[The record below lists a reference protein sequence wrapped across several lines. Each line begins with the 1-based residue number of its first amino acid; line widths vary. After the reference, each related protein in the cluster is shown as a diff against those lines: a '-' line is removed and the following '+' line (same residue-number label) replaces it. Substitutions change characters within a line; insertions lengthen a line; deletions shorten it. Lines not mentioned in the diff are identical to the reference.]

1 MSQWWCLSA
10 GGVIV
15 VVAVSASAAPHR
27 GKHAHQID
35 QVRSRPPS
43 RAFQMD
49 ALADPAVAPRVTM
62 RSVEVRLLTDA
73 VEFKDIAESWL
84 SSDPFS
90 TSVLAGMLTGILSGA
105 RDQPAGTRWIVVL
118 DDADVVGV
126 AMHTPPYHPFLPRLP
141 AAAAAAVAPV
151 LLATGQEF
159 TGVTGEAAAVTAFA
173 DSWAARTGGTSSV
186 AMSMR
191 MYRLGMLTP
200 PVGIPGRPRRVKLS
214 DVELVADWF
223 DRFHTE
229 ANPHSPAE
237 DATIAATRRIATDQV
252 WMWERE
258 DRPVSL
264 AVGTMPIGGVA
275 TIAPVYTPPDY
286 RRCGYG
292 AAVTSQATRACLD
305 AGARHV
311 TLYTDLANPT
321 SNSIYQRI
329 GYLPDH
335 EAQER
340 QLQPSTAT
348 ASTARGRRGWVHDHR
363 VAHLHRSPRCSQ
375 RGGPTP

>member
-1 MSQWWCLSA
+1 
-10 GGVIV
+10 
-15 VVAVSASAAPHR
+15 
-27 GKHAHQID
+27 
-35 QVRSRPPS
+35 
-43 RAFQMD
+43 
-49 ALADPAVAPRVTM
+49 M
-62 RSVEVRLLTDA
+62 RSVEVQLLTDA
-73 VEFKDIAESWL
+73 VEFNDIAESWL

-90 TSVLAGMLTGILSGA
+90 TSILAGMLTGILSGA

-141 AAAAAAVAPV
+141 AAAAAAVASV

-200 PVGIPGRPRRVKLS
+200 PVGIPGHPRRVELS
-214 DVELVADWF
+214 DIELVADWF

-237 DATIAATRRIATDQV
+237 DATIAATRRIATDQMWV
-252 WMWERE
+252 WERDE
-258 DRPVSL
+258 RPVSL
-264 AVGTMPIGGVA
+264 AVGTTPVAGVA
-275 TIAPVYTPPDY
+275 TIAPVYTPPEH

-292 AAVTSQATRACLD
+292 AAVTSQATRACID

-311 TLYTDLANPT
+311 ILYTDLANPT
-321 SNSIYQRI
+321 SNSIYQQI

-340 QLQPSTAT
+340 QLHPAPP
-348 ASTARGRRGWVHDHR
+348 RR
-363 VAHLHRSPRCSQ
+363 AQSALP
-375 RGGPTP
+375 